1 MAETTGLPKWQS
13 HKTVHA
19 AKIRDIIDDEL
30 LLEGIAGKEV
40 SVIAA
45 PNMFARYRPVAG
57 DYYVVYDD
65 GYASISPRQAFETGY
80 HRF

>member
-1 MAETTGLPKWQS
+1 MAETARLPKWQS

-19 AKIRDIIDDEL
+19 ARIKGIDGEEMT
-30 LLEGIAGKEV
+30 LEGVNGDV
-40 SVIAA
+40 NVTAA
-45 PNMFARYRPVAG
+45 PQMFTRYRPVVG

>member
-1 MAETTGLPKWQS
+1 MADTVRLPKWQS

-19 AKIRDIIDDEL
+19 AKILEIDGDSML
-30 LLEGIAGKEV
+30 LAGV
-40 SVIAA
+40 SEPVQVTAA
-45 PNMFARYRPVAG
+45 PNMFSRYRPVVG

-65 GYASISPRQAFETGY
+65 GYASISPRQAFESGY

>member
-1 MAETTGLPKWQS
+1 MAETQRLPKWQS

-19 AKIRDIIDDEL
+19 AKIKGIVDDEL
-30 LLEGIAGKEV
+30 ILIGVDGDV

-65 GYASISPRQAFETGY
+65 GYASISPRQAFESGY

>member
-1 MAETTGLPKWQS
+1 MADNNRLTKWQS

-19 AKIRDIIDDEL
+19 AKILAIVDDEL
-30 LLEGIAGKEV
+30 TLEGADTKV
-40 SVIAA
+40 VVIAA
-45 PNMFARYRPVAG
+45 PNMFHRYQPVAG

>member
-1 MAETTGLPKWQS
+1 MAETTKLTKFQS

-19 AKIRDIIDDEL
+19 GRILDIVGDDL
-30 LLEGIAGKEV
+30 TLEGADGTV
-40 SVIAA
+40 MVTAA
-45 PNMFARYRPVAG
+45 PNMFSRYRPVEG

-65 GYASISPRQAFETGY
+65 GYASISPRQAFEAGY